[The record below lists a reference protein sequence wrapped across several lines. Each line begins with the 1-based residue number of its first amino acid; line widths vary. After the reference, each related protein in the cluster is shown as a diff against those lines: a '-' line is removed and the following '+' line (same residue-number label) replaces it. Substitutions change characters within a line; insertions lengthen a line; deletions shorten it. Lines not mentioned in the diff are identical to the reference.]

1 MLKRHLMRRNEH
13 RAKSN
18 SHPLILG
25 LTAAFAVMSV
35 FILFDFILNATFK
48 AKQRLFVTEQV
59 APQIDAV
66 KSIFSIHLG
75 ALEALEG
82 LVKTQPN
89 LTQQV
94 FEGVATALIRG
105 HPSIRQIQLSP
116 GAIVTYLHPT
126 DANDKARGL
135 DLRSLPTQRVAV
147 EQTIRDGLIKTVG
160 PLTLAQGGR
169 ALITRKPI
177 YIGNGK
183 GRRFWGFATI
193 ILDFPKLLKEL
204 QASLDSPYVDVVI
217 KLDDADGR
225 RGQVI
230 FGDQRRLS
238 PNQDVMAKIDLPG
251 TQWVVGT
258 RTAKWL
264 GQLSPGPLVIA
275 RYWLFGECLVRGIFL
290 LGHYAKEFFETHHSR
305 RIDAR
310 QFLGHW
316 LVNLMSAF
324 G

>member
-18 SHPLILG
+18 SYPLILG

-35 FILFDFILNATFK
+35 FILFDFILNAAFK

-75 ALEALEG
+75 ALDALEG

-94 FEGVATALIRG
+94 FEGVATALVRG

-116 GAIVTYLHPT
+116 DAIVTYLHPT

-204 QASLDSPYVDVVI
+204 HASLDSPYVDLVI
-217 KLDDADGR
+217 KLNDANGR

-238 PNQDVMAKIDLPG
+238 LNQDVMAKIDLPG
-251 TQWVVGT
+251 TQWVLALAPRNGWASY
-258 RTAKWL
+258 RPDRWL
-264 GQLSPGPLVIA
+264 LLVIG
-275 RYWLFGECLVRGIFL
+275 FLVSVLCGAFAYRDI
-290 LGHYAKEFFETHHSR
+290 TR
-305 RIDAR
+305 RNSLKRTTLD
-310 QFLGHW
+310 G
-316 LVNLMSAF
+316 
-324 G
+324 

>member
-1 MLKRHLMRRNEH
+1 MHSDKNWV
-13 RAKSN
+13 KSN
-18 SHPLILG
+18 WYPLIVG
-25 LTAAFAVMSV
+25 ATAAFVV
-35 FILFDFILNATFK
+35 VLGFIFIDSTEDAAFK
-48 AKQRLFVTEQV
+48 ARERIDITERV
-59 APQIDAV
+59 GHISDAV
-66 KSIFSIHLG
+66 KSVFSIHLG
-75 ALEALEG
+75 ALNALEG
-82 LVKTQPN
+82 LVKTRPN
-89 LTQQV
+89 LTQDV
-94 FEGVATALIRG
+94 FKGVAMALVQG
-105 HPSIRQIQLSP
+105 HPAIRQIQLSP
-116 GAIVTYLHPT
+116 DAIVTYLHPT

-204 QASLDSPYVDVVI
+204 HASLDSPYVDVVI
-217 KLDDADGR
+217 KLNDANGR

-251 TQWVVGT
+251 TQWVLALAPRNGW
-258 RTAKWL
+258 ASYHPNHWL
-264 GQLSPGPLVIA
+264 LLVIGFLVSVLCGA
-275 RYWLFGECLVRGIFL
+275 FAYWDI
-290 LGHYAKEFFETHHSR
+290 TR
-305 RIDAR
+305 RNSLKRTTLDE
-310 QFLGHW
+310 
-316 LVNLMSAF
+316 
-324 G
+324 